1 MNRQPFGGLVVRL
14 NSLEHAMSTVA
25 ELLAKKEQNLL
36 SIAPTATVMEA
47 ANLMNKHRVGALLV
61 VDRRGEQLDGI
72 FTERDILQRIIGE
85 KRDPETTNVG
95 QVMTKEVVCC
105 KPDTTL
111 EQARL
116 IFRDKRVRHLP
127 VVDDN
132 GKALGVV
139 SIGDANAWAMDNQ
152 EAEIHYLQ
160 EYLYGTRTR
169 GSGGYA

>member
-1 MNRQPFGGLVVRL
+1 
-14 NSLEHAMSTVA
+14 MSTVA
-25 ELLAKKEQNLL
+25 ELIAKKKQELL

-47 ANLMNKHRVGALLV
+47 ATIMNEHRVGALLV
-61 VDRRGEQLDGI
+61 VDRRGEQLGGI
-72 FTERDILQRIIGE
+72 FTERDILVRIVAE
-85 KRDPETTNVG
+85 KRCPEETAVG
-95 QVMTKEVVCC
+95 QVMTTDVVCC
-105 KPDTTL
+105 TPDTTV

-127 VVDDN
+127 VVDEH

-139 SIGDANAWAMDNQ
+139 SIGDANAWAMDHQ
-152 EAEIHYLQ
+152 QAEIHYLQ

>member
-1 MNRQPFGGLVVRL
+1 
-14 NSLEHAMSTVA
+14 MSTVA
-25 ELLAKKEQNLL
+25 ELLAKKDQKLL
-36 SIAPTATVMEA
+36 SIEPTATVMEA
-47 ANLMNKHRVGALLV
+47 ATIMNEHRIGALLV
-61 VDRRGEQLDGI
+61 VDRRGESLAGI
-72 FTERDILQRIIGE
+72 FTERDILVRIVAE
-85 KRDPETTNVG
+85 KRDPEETAVG
-95 QVMTKEVVCC
+95 QVMTTEVACC

-127 VVDDN
+127 VVDDA

-152 EAEIHYLQ
+152 QAEIHYLQ

>member
-1 MNRQPFGGLVVRL
+1 
-14 NSLEHAMSTVA
+14 MSTVA
-25 ELLAKKEQNLL
+25 ELLEKKQQNLL
-36 SIAPTATVMEA
+36 SIAPTATVIEA
-47 ANLMNKHRVGALLV
+47 ATLMNEHRVGALLV
-61 VDRRGEQLDGI
+61 VDRRGEALAGI
-72 FTERDILQRIIGE
+72 FTERDILRRVIGE
-85 KRDPETTNVG
+85 RRNPDDTAVG
-95 QVMTKEVVCC
+95 QVMTTDVVCC

-127 VVDDN
+127 VVDDE

-152 EAEIHYLQ
+152 QAEIHYLQ

-169 GSGGYA
+169 GSGGYQ

>member
-1 MNRQPFGGLVVRL
+1 
-14 NSLEHAMSTVA
+14 MSTVA
-25 ELLAKKEQNLL
+25 ELLAKKSQTLL

-47 ANLMNKHRVGALLV
+47 ATMMNKHRVGALLV
-61 VDRRGEQLDGI
+61 IDRRGESLAGI

-85 KRDPETTNVG
+85 KRDPETTAVG
-95 QVMTKEVVCC
+95 QVMTTEVACC
-105 KPDTTL
+105 RPETTV

-116 IFRDKRVRHLP
+116 TFRDKRVRHLP
-127 VVDDN
+127 VVDEN

-152 EAEIHYLQ
+152 QAEIHYLQ